1 MKETLKE
8 IALDIASAVDFFLGS
23 CVCACVRVRVFVVFV
38 FGVCAHAR
46 ALPSTLAASW
56 GGTCASSIWH
66 DNAGS

>member
-38 FGVCAHAR
+38 FGVCARAR
-46 ALPSTLAASW
+46 LALDAGCVL
-56 GGTCASSIWH
+56 GGYMRVVDMA
-66 DNAGS
+66 